1 MMIRTAT
8 LFAFALAAIACGSD
22 PQPSIATSAT
32 DRPDPQPT
40 ATAPAVASGSGQPA
54 PAPSAEPGSLAHA
67 AGDPATLLAG
77 GQALEK
83 LPTRAV
89 APGKSFN
96 PRLRQQLMAP
106 PPPDL

>member
-1 MMIRTAT
+1 MIRLPCLLVLAV
-8 LFAFALAAIACGSD
+8 AALACGSD

-40 ATAPAVASGSGQPA
+40 ATAPVVASSGPSPA
-54 PAPSAEPGSLAHA
+54 TSGEPGAPAHA
-67 AGDPATLLAG
+67 AGDPATLLGG
-77 GQALEK
+77 GQVLEK

-96 PRLRQQLMAP
+96 PRLRQQLMTP
-106 PPPDL
+106 PSPDL